1 MVTSS
6 TILAWKIPWTEKPGG
21 LHGYSPQGH
30 MSTVHMTE
38 HACTIADSLCC
49 RPETNTAL

>member
-30 MSTVHMTE
+30 KEADMTE
-38 HACTIADSLCC
+38 HECTIADSLCC